1 MSQPIDPQ
9 AVRRLLAQLRGHTVT
24 EERAAQLALDIA
36 RVNEAARAE
45 GAKND
50 FNDEPSRFGVT
61 LMKLAATR

>member
-1 MSQPIDPQ
+1 MPQ
-9 AVRRLLAQLRGHTVT
+9 TVDAPAVRRLLAQLRGHAVS
-24 EERAAQLALDIA
+24 EERAAQLAQDIA

-61 LMKLAATR
+61 LTRLAARR